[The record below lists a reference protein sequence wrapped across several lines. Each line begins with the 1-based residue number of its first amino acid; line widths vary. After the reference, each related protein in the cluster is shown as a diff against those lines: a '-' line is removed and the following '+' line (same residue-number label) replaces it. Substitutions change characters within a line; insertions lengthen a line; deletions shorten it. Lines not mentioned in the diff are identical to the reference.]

1 MYPRK
6 CLLMFYNS
14 FAKSIIC
21 YELIVCGSAAKTNLK
36 KIENAQR
43 RILRAIF
50 FKKKFDSLR
59 DNKIFTV
66 YELYTL
72 EIVKEL
78 FKQLRNESAV
88 QYLEIPSVTDAI
100 MTTRWRAKGLFST
113 TYSRTVTKRK
123 SLENTLR
130 KTYNWLKW
138 MD

>member
-6 CLLMFYNS
+6 CLMFYNS
-14 FAKSIIC
+14 FAKSMIC
-21 YELIVCGSAAKTNLK
+21 YGLIVYGSAAKTNLK

-59 DNKIFTV
+59 DILLDNKIFTV

-78 FKQLRNESAV
+78 F
-88 QYLEIPSVTDAI
+88 
-100 MTTRWRAKGLFST
+100 
-113 TYSRTVTKRK
+113 
-123 SLENTLR
+123 
-130 KTYNWLKW
+130 
-138 MD
+138 

>member
-1 MYPRK
+1 M
-6 CLLMFYNS
+6 L
-14 FAKSIIC
+14 
-21 YELIVCGSAAKTNLK
+21 
-36 KIENAQR
+36 
-43 RILRAIF
+43 
-50 FKKKFDSLR
+50 

-72 EIVKEL
+72 EIVEEL
-78 FKQLRNESAV
+78 LKQLRNESAV
-88 QYLEIPSVTDAI
+88 QYLEIPNVTDAI

-138 MD
+138 MDLIPNDINKLSSHKMRAYLTKLGYLYIIDNKELHSILF